1 MLSPSREL
9 DFQGCPSWSNITRG
23 FDNFEKSCSRLGQ
36 SMISQGPRCPRSCP
50 VSFRK
55 AFRELWEHFAI
66 KFDGQIAKVRSDA
79 ASRRLNRAPRSLK
92 IELSRRREHDFHR
105 FAELN
110 FGPHFGVFW
119 TPFWHPVGSVCSPRG
134 ATEGPK
140 GVQKGVPKPAWCR
153 EAVKGVGYWLG
164 GHWNLSAPGPS

>member
-1 MLSPSREL
+1 MTFRRHLERWEILLSPTREL
-9 DFQGCPSWSNITRG
+9 DFQGFPSLRNATRG
-23 FDNFEKSCSRLGQ
+23 FDNFEKSCSRIGQ

-92 IELSRRREHDFHR
+92 IELSRRREHDFQRSTSSEKGSLEGGGLGAGPR
-105 FAELN
+105 F
-110 FGPHFGVFW
+110 
-119 TPFWHPVGSVCSPRG
+119 
-134 ATEGPK
+134 
-140 GVQKGVPKPAWCR
+140 
-153 EAVKGVGYWLG
+153 
-164 GHWNLSAPGPS
+164 PGPPEA